1 MLNFLDDNNIL
12 YNYQFGF
19 REKHSTQ
26 QAILAL
32 VEKITDAWETGDIII
47 GVFLDLKKAFDT
59 VPHDILLKKLH
70 AYGIRGK
77 ALELLKSYL
86 THRSQYVIYDGKQS
100 STLPINCGVPQ
111 GSILGPLLFII
122 TMNDIGNVSR
132 FLYSILY
139 ADDTCVL
146 LNGNDYAKLI
156 KFLNSQLEELS
167 VWLKANKLSLN
178 VQKTYYMVF
187 HRAKIKND
195 QQSNIVMNNVCLQRT
210 NNLKYLGVVI
220 DHKLN
225 WTHHIAYVKNKISKG
240 IGIMYRARN
249 CLTKNSLRKL
259 YFAYIYPYLIYCIE
273 IWGISPQTHLK
284 PLLLLQKKLVR
295 IMTFSTYYAHTD
307 PLFKD
312 MEILIIDRLVIHRIG
327 ILMYKLNSGHLP
339 KVLCNFFK
347 KNNEI
352 HNYNTRT
359 KDMFRISHESQTFS
373 SVGAKIWNAL
383 SIKIDVNVTLIK
395 FKNSLKVYLLSNS
408 LVINY
413 PK

>member
-1 MLNFLDDNNIL
+1 
-12 YNYQFGF
+12 
-19 REKHSTQ
+19 
-26 QAILAL
+26 
-32 VEKITDAWETGDIII
+32 
-47 GVFLDLKKAFDT
+47 
-59 VPHDILLKKLH
+59 
-70 AYGIRGK
+70 
-77 ALELLKSYL
+77 
-86 THRSQYVIYDGKQS
+86 
-100 STLPINCGVPQ
+100 
-111 GSILGPLLFII
+111 
-122 TMNDIGNVSR
+122 
-132 FLYSILY
+132 
-139 ADDTCVL
+139 
-146 LNGNDYAKLI
+146 
-156 KFLNSQLEELS
+156 
-167 VWLKANKLSLN
+167 
-178 VQKTYYMVF
+178 MVF

-259 YFAYIYPYLIYCIE
+259 HFAYIYPYLIYCIE